1 MERIILS
8 GNAVIDNNPITRFC
22 FKNVV
27 MKIDSNGNTKPSKEY
42 KDKKIDG
49 VIAMIEALGV
59 YLLTPQYSNTI

>member
-1 MERIILS
+1 
-8 GNAVIDNNPITRFC
+8 
-22 FKNVV
+22 